1 MLHLLHSYADDQ
13 QPLQAHAFGA
23 GSVRVPAVA
32 VEVVAVVVPEAAE
45 EAVVLEDLRL
55 MEHLLIYLHVVD
67 QNMVQTVDL
76 E

>member
-1 MLHLLHSYADDQ
+1 
-13 QPLQAHAFGA
+13 
-23 GSVRVPAVA
+23 VA
-32 VEVVAVVVPEAAE
+32 VELLQQEILALYHVTVDKTKAAE

-67 QNMVQTVDL
+67 QNMVQKVDL